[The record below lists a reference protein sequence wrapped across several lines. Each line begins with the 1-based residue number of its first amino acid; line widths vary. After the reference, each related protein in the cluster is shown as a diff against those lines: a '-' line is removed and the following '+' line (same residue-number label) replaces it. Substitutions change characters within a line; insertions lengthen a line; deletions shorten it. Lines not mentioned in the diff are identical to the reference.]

1 MNLKMPLAVT
11 IALISQLF
19 GSFCLAEETLDS
31 YTRDA
36 NLQLHHNQQ
45 KACECA
51 AKALSLVM
59 AKSKEQPLVAAYY
72 IKDNIEILYL
82 TDADG
87 TCKGLNAKSG
97 QSSGE
102 SKCIEDSGSRVY
114 QLSVQAYRLAEAGLG
129 KDSIYLSDFVLTM
142 AKYAPEKDKEALYK
156 NALKFSERRYGLSH
170 PETASVAEAM
180 ASYYHDRKNY
190 PKAEEYYK
198 KALDIRQQ
206 NYLSIKSYRALTA
219 YNRAINLSDG
229 KKLKDALDSYSL
241 SLKLY
246 EEEHGKES
254 LMVSSCL
261 DSMAELNTELG
272 QYAQAE
278 KLYKRSLTIKD
289 KLMDADNQL
298 LLGTLNKYASVLRK
312 LGKINEAALVEKR
325 AAAVKTKLHL
335 KA

>member
-1 MNLKMPLAVT
+1 MILKKSLVVT
-11 IALISQLF
+11 IALASQLF
-19 GSFCLAEETLDS
+19 GSLCLAEETLES

-87 TCKGLNAKSG
+87 TCKGLKAKSG
-97 QSSGE
+97 SSGE

-114 QLSVQAYRLAEAGLG
+114 QLSVQAYKLAEAGFG
-129 KDSIYLSDFVLTM
+129 QDSIYLSDFVLTM
-142 AKYAPEKDKEALYK
+142 AKYAPEKEKETLYK

-170 PETASVAEAM
+170 PETASVAEVM
-180 ASYYHDRKNY
+180 ASYYHDRKDY
-190 PKAEEYYK
+190 PKAEEFYK

-278 KLYKRSLTIKD
+278 KLYKRSLAIKD

-325 AAAVKTKLHL
+325 AAAVKTKLDL